1 MGMNNY
7 GINLKNKATGDAA
20 LSPDG
25 RFLFFS
31 RNGDIYWISIKIID
45 DIKKVVLNTKYSK

>member
-1 MGMNNY
+1 MNNY